1 MRHRVSFRKLSRT
14 HEHRRALLR
23 NLVTSL
29 FIHERI
35 ETTVAKAK
43 EARRVAERMI
53 TFAKRGDLS
62 ARRHVDSY
70 LFDESATKKLFDTI
84 APWYAERAGG
94 YTRIIRKGR
103 RLGDAGEMVV
113 FELVKSEEQR
123 AEDRRKRIEAAEAKE
138 LAKAEGTKRARKAAD
153 EDEAAEGD
161 EEEAPKAKG
170 KGKGKGAAKKGPP
183 KKAAAG
189 AGAPKPGRGG
199 GKKGVAGAGKGGQ
212 QQKTTRTKK
221 GGE

>member
-29 FIHERI
+29 FLHERI

-70 LFDESATKKLFDTI
+70 VFDPAATRKLFDTI
-84 APWYAERAGG
+84 APWYAERQGG
-94 YTRIIRKGR
+94 YTRIIRIGR
-103 RLGDAGEMVV
+103 RLGDAGEMAI
-113 FELVKSEEQR
+113 FELVKTVEQK
-123 AEDRRKRIEAAEAKE
+123 AEDRRRRIEAAEAKE
-138 LAKAEGTKRARKAAD
+138 LAKSGGAATSKKKGKASDAD
-153 EDEAAEGD
+153 EEEAAEG
-161 EEEAPKAKG
+161 EETP
-170 KGKGKGAAKKGPP
+170 AAKKKGASRGR
-183 KKAAAG
+183 KAAG
-189 AGAPKPGRGG
+189 AAAAP
-199 GKKGVAGAGKGGQ
+199 GKGGAGKGKKAAGGGGG
-212 QQKTTRTKK
+212 KAPSKAGRTKR

>member
-84 APWYAERAGG
+84 APWYKERAGG

-103 RLGDAGEMVV
+103 RLGDAGEIAV
-113 FELVKSEEQR
+113 FELVKSEDQK
-123 AEDRRKRIEAAEAKE
+123 AEDRRKRIEAAEAKDA
-138 LAKAEGTKRARKAAD
+138 AKAEGAKAKKDAAD
-153 EDEAAEGD
+153 EAADEAEGD
-161 EEEAPKAKG
+161 EAPKAKG
-170 KGKGKGAAKKGPP
+170 KAKAGAKGAPQKAAPGAGSSKKKGGG
-183 KKAAAG
+183 G
-189 AGAPKPGRGG
+189 ATKTTAKPGRTKRGG
-199 GKKGVAGAGKGGQ
+199 D
-212 QQKTTRTKK
+212 
-221 GGE
+221 

>member
-29 FIHERI
+29 FLHERI

-70 LFDESATKKLFDTI
+70 VFDPDATRKLFDTI
-84 APWYAERAGG
+84 APWYKDRPGG
-94 YTRIIRKGR
+94 YTRIIRLGR
-103 RLGDAGEMVV
+103 RLGDAGEIAIW
-113 FELVKSEEQR
+113 ELVKTDEQKL
-123 AEDRRKRIEAAEAKE
+123 ADRKRRLEAAEARE
-138 LAKAEGTKRARKAAD
+138 LARAGGAAPAKKKGETEEAE
-153 EDEAAEGD
+153 EGA
-161 EEEAPKAKG
+161 EEEAPKKG
-170 KGKGKGAAKKGPP
+170 KGRGAKKAAG
-183 KKAAAG
+183 AAAG
-189 AGAPKPGRGG
+189 AGKRGG
-199 GKKGVAGAGKGGQ
+199 EKGKRGGVGRSGASKAPA
-212 QQKTTRTKK
+212 KTGHTKR
-221 GGE
+221 GD

>member
-70 LFDESATKKLFDTI
+70 LFDEDATKKLFDTI
-84 APWYAERAGG
+84 APWYKERAGG

-103 RLGDAGEMVV
+103 RLGDAGEIAV
-113 FELVKSEEQR
+113 FELVKSEAQK
-123 AEDRRKRIEAAEAKE
+123 ADDRKRRIEAAEAKD
-138 LAKAEGTKRARKAAD
+138 LAKAEGGKKAKAAADD
-153 EDEAAEGD
+153 EESAAEG
-161 EEEAPKAKG
+161 EETPKAKG
-170 KGKGKGAAKKGPP
+170 KKKAAP

-189 AGAPKPGRGG
+189 AAPAKPGRGAKKAGPAG
-199 GKKGVAGAGKGGQ
+199 GGKGGP

>member
-1 MRHRVSFRKLSRT
+1 MRHRISFRKLSRT

-84 APWYAERAGG
+84 APWYKERAGG

-103 RLGDAGEMVV
+103 RLGDAGEIAI
-113 FELVKSEEQR
+113 FELVKSDEQK
-123 AEDRRKRIEAAEAKE
+123 AGDRQRRLEAAEAKDA
-138 LAKAEGTKRARKAAD
+138 AKAEGAKKAAKKGE
-153 EDEAAEGD
+153 EDDAEAGEG
-161 EEEAPKAKG
+161 EEAPKAKG
-170 KGKGKGAAKKGPP
+170 KGKAAAKKAAP

-189 AGAPKPGRGG
+189 AGRKSAGTGGATKTTAKPGRTKRGG
-199 GKKGVAGAGKGGQ
+199 D
-212 QQKTTRTKK
+212 
-221 GGE
+221 

>member
-29 FIHERI
+29 FLHERI

-70 LFDESATKKLFDTI
+70 LFDEDATKKLFDTI
-84 APWYAERAGG
+84 APWYKERPGG
-94 YTRIIRKGR
+94 YTRILRKGR
-103 RLGDAGEMVV
+103 RLGDAGEIAI
-113 FELVKSEEQR
+113 FELVKTDEQK
-123 AEDRRKRIEAAEAKE
+123 ADDRKRRIEAAEAKE
-138 LAKAEGTKRARKAAD
+138 FAKSG
-153 EDEAAEGD
+153 
-161 EEEAPKAKG
+161 EAPKAKKKKGSDEDEAEGEAPAKGKGRGRKAAGAGVGGGKVGG
-170 KGKGKGAAKKGPP
+170 KGKGG
-183 KKAAAG
+183 
-189 AGAPKPGRGG
+189 GAPKRTGHTKRGD
-199 GKKGVAGAGKGGQ
+199 
-212 QQKTTRTKK
+212 
-221 GGE
+221 

>member
-70 LFDESATKKLFDTI
+70 LFDEDATKKLFDTI

-103 RLGDAGEMVV
+103 RLGDAGEIAI

-123 AEDRRKRIEAAEAKE
+123 AEDRRKRAEAADAKE
-138 LAKAEGTKRARKAAD
+138 AAKAEGAKRGSGKAGDD
-153 EDEAAEGD
+153 EEAAED
-161 EEEAPKAKG
+161 EGEEPKAKG
-170 KGKGKGAAKKGPP
+170 KGKGKKAPA

-189 AGAPKPGRGG
+189 AGATKPGRGG
-199 GKKGVAGAGKGGQ
+199 GKKSGAAGGGKGGQ
-212 QQKTTRTKK
+212 QQKTTRTTK

>member
-84 APWYAERAGG
+84 APWYKERAGG

-103 RLGDAGEMVV
+103 RLGDAGEIAV
-113 FELVKSEEQR
+113 FELVKSEEQK
-123 AEDRRKRIEAAEAKE
+123 AEDRKKRIEAAEAKDA
-138 LAKAEGTKRARKAAD
+138 AKAEGARAKKGAAD
-153 EDEAAEGD
+153 EAADEAAGD
-161 EEEAPKAKG
+161 EAPKAKG
-170 KGKGKGAAKKGPP
+170 KAKAGAKGAP
-183 KKAAAG
+183 KKAAPG
-189 AGAPKPGRGG
+189 AGATKKKGGGGATKTTAKPGRTKRGG
-199 GKKGVAGAGKGGQ
+199 D
-212 QQKTTRTKK
+212 
-221 GGE
+221 

>member
-29 FIHERI
+29 FLHERI

-70 LFDESATKKLFDTI
+70 LFDVEATRKLFDTI
-84 APWYAERAGG
+84 APWYKERAGG

-103 RLGDAGEMVV
+103 RLGDAGEIAV
-113 FELVKSEEQR
+113 FELVKTEEQK
-123 AEDRRKRIEAAEAKE
+123 AEDRRRRVEAAEVKDAAKAESAGKRDKAAAADEAAEA
-138 LAKAEGTKRARKAAD
+138 EG
-153 EDEAAEGD
+153 
-161 EEEAPKAKG
+161 EETPKA
-170 KGKGKGAAKKGPP
+170 KGKGKGAAKKKAPA

-189 AGAPKPGRGG
+189 AGAAKPGRGG
-199 GKKGVAGAGKGGQ
+199 GKKGGAAGAGGK